1 MYKAQKTPQRNQKS
15 VAFFTVII
23 WERNQESDPVY
34 DSIKII
40 KYGINLTKEVKD
52 LYAEN
57 FKILMKEV
65 EEDLNKWT
73 NILCS

>member
-1 MYKAQKTPQRNQKS
+1 MTKVAGYKINIQKS